1 VQKSLLSGGSLIF
14 QMGYAR
20 NRPKFLHEKL
30 RRLREHLNVDE
41 PNMAEKLRSE
51 IASQSKREI
60 EIKRHRISDFELGR
74 SEPDLLMILAYA
86 RLGKVRMDSIID
98 DDVSV
103 PAFRERLGKEF
114 RPGKTAGQLTN
125 KRVKA

>member
-1 VQKSLLSGGSLIF
+1 MIF

-30 RRLREHLNVDE
+30 RRLREHLNVDA

-74 SEPDLLMILAYA
+74 SEPDLLMMLAYA
-86 RLGKVRMDSIID
+86 RLGRVRMDSIID

-103 PAFRERLGKEF
+103 AAFRKRLGKEF
-114 RPGKTAGQLTN
+114 RHGKTAGKLTN